1 MSSSDICQPL
11 DQALVESSHVGPS
24 SMEGEIHDRSE
35 IIRGW
40 YVSRIPM
47 IANLLRHSIRYPD
60 PLIKVND
67 TVKVK

>member
-1 MSSSDICQPL
+1 MIEARSS
-11 DQALVESSHVGPS
+11 AVGMFRDS
-24 SMEGEIHDRSE
+24 
-35 IIRGW
+35 
-40 YVSRIPM
+40 PM

>member
-1 MSSSDICQPL
+1 
-11 DQALVESSHVGPS
+11 LVESSHVGPPPVD
-24 SMEGEIHDRSE
+24 GGAILDRSE

-40 YVSRIPM
+40 YVSRFPM

>member
-11 DQALVESSHVGPS
+11 DQALVESSHSVKEERFSIEARSSTVGTFIRFPS
-24 SMEGEIHDRSE
+24 
-35 IIRGW
+35 
-40 YVSRIPM
+40 
-47 IANLLRHSIRYPD
+47 IANSNYSIRYPD